1 MVFGLQNLG
10 IFVGFM
16 IVACFSKFADQM
28 FPDDGCGEAWFIQHK
43 LHKP

>member
-28 FPDDGCGEAWFIQHK
+28 FPDDGCGEAWQTA
-43 LHKP
+43 